1 MDYMGVIRQ
10 QKELTGP
17 YNTYAIIMNLA
28 YPYKR
33 ETKNRAALI
42 NFLDD
47 LMHRLMLSI
56 QLKKITMQPLSF
68 VNNPV
73 RATLIIMTKAT
84 LTYEYIATL
93 IPLQVQYKTEFSVLK
108 VHLLKNLYKYSWKI
122 NPKHHVF
129 TRKKQTSKSNR
140 QENARY

>member
-1 MDYMGVIRQ
+1 MGVIRQ

-108 VHLLKNLYKYSWKI
+108 VHLLKNLYK
-122 NPKHHVF
+122 
-129 TRKKQTSKSNR
+129 
-140 QENARY
+140 